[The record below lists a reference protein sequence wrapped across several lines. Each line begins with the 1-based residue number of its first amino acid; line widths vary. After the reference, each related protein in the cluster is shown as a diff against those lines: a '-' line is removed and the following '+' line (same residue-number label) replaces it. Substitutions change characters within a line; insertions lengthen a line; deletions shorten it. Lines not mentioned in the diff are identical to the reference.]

1 MAGRQVDLDRL
12 LDISVDV
19 PDARAVA
26 HSEAIVHRNTSP
38 ANIFITKRGHAKI
51 LDFGLAKVAAG
62 KSANSAETAQA
73 TIGVDTEQLASP
85 GSALGTV
92 SYMSPEQVLGK
103 QLDARTDLFSF
114 GVLLYEMAT
123 GILPFKG
130 ESSGAVF
137 NEILHK
143 EPPAAVRLNP
153 TVPLE
158 LEQLIKK
165 SMEKDRDLRYQ
176 SAAEMRADLKRLKR
190 DTSSGRH
197 RSSDSDRAVGTDI
210 SSASVMAASSS
221 GPQSV
226 TPPPGF
232 LAPAHSPDSSAIA
245 TVAQEHKLC

>member
-1 MAGRQVDLDRL
+1 
-12 LDISVDV
+12 
-19 PDARAVA
+19 
-26 HSEAIVHRNTSP
+26 
-38 ANIFITKRGHAKI
+38 
-51 LDFGLAKVAAG
+51 
-62 KSANSAETAQA
+62 
-73 TIGVDTEQLASP
+73 
-85 GSALGTV
+85 
-92 SYMSPEQVLGK
+92 MSPEQVLGK

-153 TVPLE
+153 AVPLE

-197 RSSDSDRAVGTDI
+197 RTSDSDSARISPLDT
-210 SSASVMAASSS
+210 SSASVHRRI
-221 GPQSV
+221 PQRARK
-226 TPPPGF
+226 
-232 LAPAHSPDSSAIA
+232 APLHQLVS
-245 TVAQEHKLC
+245 

>member
-12 LDISVDV
+12 LDISIDV
-19 PDARAVA
+19 SDALDAA
-26 HSEAIVHRNTSP
+26 HSEGIVHRDIKP

-73 TIGVDTEQLASP
+73 TIGVDTEQLTSP

-197 RSSDSDRAVGTDI
+197 RTSDSDRAIATDI
-210 SSASVMAASSS
+210 SSASVTATSASGSQSTAPPAGLETVPHSS
-221 GPQSV
+221 G
-226 TPPPGF
+226 
-232 LAPAHSPDSSAIA
+232 SSAIA
-245 TVAQEHKLC
+245 TVAQQHKLC